1 MELFYRRPRVAV
13 ADANLLRYSFG
24 QQKCGN
30 SDSGQVFGKATTQ
43 HHYIQMYTKL
53 CVNMHQWLTEN
64 PISGLSAEKGF
75 KRILLNQC
83 QESFEQSAPLAILL
97 FKSVGRGLL
106 EQPRCEPSAAQAS
119 ET

>member
-1 MELFYRRPRVAV
+1 M
-13 ADANLLRYSFG
+13 
-24 QQKCGN
+24 
-30 SDSGQVFGKATTQ
+30 FGKATTQ

-119 ET
+119 